1 MGGVS
6 DERERKIAGGESKG
20 RERVAVVE
28 KMRKRNFVVF
38 ACVCEKN
45 LVPLH
50 AFRVCACKRN
60 DSMRMRN
67 AAKAIQKRT
76 KAVQRTQNITNMIDY
91 IKGELTFLTPTYAV
105 IEAAGVGYQI
115 NIALT
120 SYSALSAYPQPL
132 QKGKGGLEQEE
143 TRGAICK
150 LFVTEIIREDTHDLF
165 GFFTTGERELF
176 VMLMTVSGI
185 GANTARM
192 IMSAYTA
199 AEIRQIIA
207 TGNARALSQVKG
219 LGPKTAQRVI
229 VDLKDKVLKID
240 LGSDVQGQL
249 GDEAMAVDNEVKQEA
264 VSALT
269 MLGFAAAAS
278 GKVVD
283 KILKEEPSASVEKVI
298 KLALKML

>member
-1 MGGVS
+1 
-6 DERERKIAGGESKG
+6 
-20 RERVAVVE
+20 
-28 KMRKRNFVVF
+28 
-38 ACVCEKN
+38 
-45 LVPLH
+45 
-50 AFRVCACKRN
+50 
-60 DSMRMRN
+60 
-67 AAKAIQKRT
+67 
-76 KAVQRTQNITNMIDY
+76 MIDY

-120 SYSALSAYPQPL
+120 SYSNLV
-132 QKGKGGLEQEE
+132 GKEGQ
-143 TRGAICK
+143 TNK

-192 IMSAYTA
+192 IMSAYSA

-207 TGNARALSQVKG
+207 TGNACALSQVKG
-219 LGPKTAQRVI
+219 LGPKTAQRII
-229 VDLKDKVLKID
+229 VDLKDKVLKVD
-240 LGSDVQGQL
+240 LENQGAVGNGQWTVDNGQL
-249 GDEAMAVDNEVKQEA
+249 TVDSEVKQEA

-283 KILKEEPSASVEKVI
+283 KILKATPSASVEQVI
-298 KLALKML
+298 KQALKML